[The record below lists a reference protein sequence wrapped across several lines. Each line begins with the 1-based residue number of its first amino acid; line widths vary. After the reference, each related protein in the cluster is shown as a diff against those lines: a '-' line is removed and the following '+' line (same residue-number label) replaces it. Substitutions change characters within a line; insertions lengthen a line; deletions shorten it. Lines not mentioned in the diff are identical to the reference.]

1 MKSNELIHRY
11 LLGVASGEEVQE
23 LERRLQGDE
32 GLQDEF
38 LLQAELDA
46 HLRQAA
52 QFGQAGNEQ
61 PQSALR
67 SSSMNVWKWVSGFST
82 LAATILLTAFVLN
95 FPPQKTA
102 LAYPSLGFLTISIP
116 WEQQNIWVAAG
127 RGDLPNLR
135 VELRKNVPVD
145 ARLHDNLTPL
155 HIAALFNQKGAVE
168 LLFAEGA
175 DVFLADCGGNTALH
189 MAAFLGHTEVV
200 RMLLSASADPSIRN
214 DLGFSSTDLVAVT
227 WNSDLEECYHEVE
240 EVLNTNLD
248 LRQVRA
254 ERPKI
259 LKLLSAASGELEAAM
274 PTVSIWQAAIT
285 GNSAA
290 IKQHIAAGTDLNKS
304 EDFGG
309 STPLMLAAIFGQTE
323 IARIL
328 IDAGVGLELSNH
340 SGGTALHL
348 ACFFC
353 HPEIVELLLQSGADP
368 NKRNSRSLTPLDSVT
383 IELDAELE
391 AIYRY
396 VHDSLDLEFDLR
408 YVRHTRQQIAEI
420 LRRHAGTVAGKNGD
434 KETETAL
441 RN

>member
-1 MKSNELIHRY
+1 MKPNELIQRY
-11 LLGVASGEEVQE
+11 LLGVASAEEVQE
-23 LERRLQGDE
+23 LECRLLGDE
-32 GLQDEF
+32 GLQDDF

-52 QFGQAGNEQ
+52 QLGRTDNEQ
-61 PQSALR
+61 PQSALPR
-67 SSSMNVWKWVSGFST
+67 SSDDVWKWVSGFST
-82 LAATILLTAFVLN
+82 LAATILLTLFVLS
-95 FPPQKTA
+95 FPPQETA
-102 LAYPSLGFLTISIP
+102 RSYPSLASLTINIP

-127 RGDLPNLR
+127 RGDLPSLR
-135 VELRKNVPVD
+135 AELRKNVPVD

-155 HIAALFNQKGAVE
+155 HVAALFNRKAAAE
-168 LLFAEGA
+168 LLLAEGA

-214 DLGFSSTDLVAVT
+214 DLGFSSTDVVAVT
-227 WNSDLEECYHEVE
+227 WNSELEERYHEVE
-240 EVLNTNLD
+240 EVLNTTLD

-259 LKLLSAASGELEAAM
+259 LKLLSAASREPESAT

-285 GNSAA
+285 GNSPA
-290 IKQHIAAGTDLNKS
+290 IKQYVAARTDLNKM

-323 IARIL
+323 TAKIL
-328 IDAGVGLELSNH
+328 IDAGADLELRNN

-368 NKRNSRSLTPLDSVT
+368 NKRNSRNLTPLDSVT

-396 VHDSLDLEFDLR
+396 VYESLDLEIDLQ
-408 YVRHTRQQIAEI
+408 YVRRARRQIAEV
-420 LRRHAGTVAGKNGD
+420 LRRHAATK
-434 KETETAL
+434 TAEDVEA
-441 RN
+441 NK